1 MDMDTLNPQEEE
13 QLIGAV
19 KQAVA
24 LVEDGGLSPDQ
35 AIEKIARD
43 LSYTP
48 GRIRFLCHGYNQGT
62 QLSQWHENK
71 NVLDKLAAFQLAD
84 ADKVIRAI
92 YDGPSTVEKAASAV
106 LHDDYLT
113 PPTFF
118 AEQEKRAS
126 ALTSLPGVGTVKQA
140 SVDAPPP
147 KSVSRQLA
155 DIEREKRAADEAGTQ
170 ATRSEDQVRGHV
182 SELVYYFKTKVA
194 SDRHSFAFF
203 EKAAQ
208 MYQGDIVT
216 PLLDLVYH
224 GSGLTEK
231 RADDSMPI
239 SREPVRWDRMPF
251 SALKDCVKY
260 AVDAVKYRRTQTS
273 HVEKTAQLKEAV
285 LVPFVKRAAAK
296 PPQPSL
302 NSAASPLYSEKVAG
316 IFGTPAGLALG
327 SMFGAALSEVPN
339 RDKLVG
345 DVADDLDDPNHQ
357 NEIRKIKN
365 QVMLTRAMSDPD
377 DTISGHTPD
386 DVLRQYNEISGIAP
400 HAADQPA
407 ALLPLLRRRLEG
419 HVEPF
424 EAKELTDIEKG
435 LASVKHP
442 SLNIMPNANAPK
454 SPIR

>member
-19 KQAVA
+19 KQAVS
-24 LVEDGGLSPDQ
+24 LVDGGMSPDK
-35 AIEKIARD
+35 AIEKIARE

-62 QLSQWHENK
+62 QLSQWHEKK
-71 NVLDKLAAFQLAD
+71 NVLDKLASFQLAD
-84 ADKVIRAI
+84 ADKVIQAV
-92 YDGPSTVEKAASAV
+92 YGGPSETEKAASAV
-106 LHDDYLT
+106 IHDDYLT

-118 AEQEKRAS
+118 ADQEKRAS
-126 ALTSLPGVGTVKQA
+126 ALTVLPGVGAEKQA
-140 SVDAPPP
+140 SVAAAPA
-147 KSVSRQLA
+147 KSLSRQLA
-155 DIEREKRAADEAGTQ
+155 DIDREKRAADEAGTQ
-170 ATRSEDQVRGHV
+170 ATRAEDRVRGHV
-182 SELVYYFKTKVA
+182 NELVCYFKTKTA
-194 SDRHSFAFF
+194 SDRYSFAFF

-208 MYQGDIVT
+208 MYQGNIVT

-231 RADDSMPI
+231 RADDSMPV
-239 SREPVRWDRMPF
+239 SSEPIRWDRMPF
-251 SALKDCVKY
+251 SALKDSVKY
-260 AVDAVKYRRTQTS
+260 AVDAVKYRQAQTS

-285 LVPFVKRAAAK
+285 LVPFVQTAASK
-296 PPQPSL
+296 PPTPTPS
-302 NSAASPLYSEKVAG
+302 NSAASPLYSEKAAG
-316 IFGTPAGLALG
+316 IFATPAGLALG
-327 SMFGAALSEVPN
+327 SMVGAAYNGMPD

-345 DVADDLDDPNHQ
+345 DVADDLDDPDHQ

-377 DTISGHTPD
+377 DTISGHKID

-435 LASVKHP
+435 LASVKNP
-442 SLNIMPNANAPK
+442 SLNIMPNANASK